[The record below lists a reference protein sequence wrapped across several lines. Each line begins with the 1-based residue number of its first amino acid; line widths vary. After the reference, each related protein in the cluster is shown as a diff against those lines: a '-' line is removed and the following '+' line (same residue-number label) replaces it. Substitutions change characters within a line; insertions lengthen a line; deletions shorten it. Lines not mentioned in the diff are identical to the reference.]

1 MKIINYSIII
11 PHKNTPDLLLRL
23 LGSIPRR
30 EDLEIII
37 VDDNSSADVV
47 DFKAFPGRDEE
58 RVTCIFNKQENKGAG
73 HARNCGMAVAT
84 GMWLLFADS
93 DDLYDQSAFLDTIDR
108 HLNSDADIIYF
119 GVDCVYSDDV
129 SRKCDERQ
137 VVQKLQRYY
146 RDFKAGVD
154 GAEHNIRFN
163 FTEPWA
169 KMIRRELVQNHRI
182 LFDEVQVCNDY
193 FFSVKT
199 GHYAR
204 KIDVDSTKL
213 YVLTHRPG
221 SLSHGYADT
230 YEKLMIR
237 IGVAIEVIKFC
248 ESNERD
254 FDISILRGLMVTLLK
269 KYPGK
274 FCAVA
279 HQCRRSGINLG
290 HLFLAMAKGV
300 LGGVVK

>member
-1 MKIINYSIII
+1 MKNINYSIII

-47 DFKAFPGRDEE
+47 DFKVFPGRDEE

-182 LFDEVQVCNDY
+182 QFDEVQVCNDY
-193 FFSVKT
+193 FFSVMT

-230 YEKLMIR
+230 YEKLETRIDVALNVAEFFREHKVRAEIPQLRVLVVLLIKRYPKYFFRTFAKIGARGVSRMALIRDVCFSMI
-237 IGVAIEVIKFC
+237 GKVA
-248 ESNERD
+248 
-254 FDISILRGLMVTLLK
+254 
-269 KYPGK
+269 
-274 FCAVA
+274 
-279 HQCRRSGINLG
+279 
-290 HLFLAMAKGV
+290 
-300 LGGVVK
+300 